1 MDKNYKTISS
11 QSCLLQE
18 FPRINAAEDI
28 VDVDGRTYPMLDY
41 YDVYDSEEY
50 LQLSK
55 RTETAVKQLIEK
67 DREHKTKSFTF

>member
-1 MDKNYKTISS
+1 LKKE
-11 QSCLLQE
+11 SCLLQE

-28 VDVDGRTYPMLDY
+28 VDVDDRTYPMLDY